1 MNYPAGVSVDD
12 QGVLH
17 IDVPAILEHFNVRD
31 TPEER
36 ERATEMIR
44 EVLREMLPEA
54 TVEVDRP

>member
-17 IDVPAILEHFNVRD
+17 IDVPAILKHFNVRD

-54 TVEVDRP
+54 TVEVDRL